1 LLNKTFLSDYRY
13 FPNIYISQGSVAT
26 RLSVVWSLMV
36 TSLQVYCWVYWW
48 KILKIDQHLA
58 KLWAKA
64 AFPVFWTHGVV
75 VAAAAAVVAMGTCC
89 WSEWV

>member
-64 AFPVFWTHGVV
+64 AFPVFLDSRRSSSCSSSCCCHGDLLLK
-75 VAAAAAVVAMGTCC
+75 
-89 WSEWV
+89 WVS